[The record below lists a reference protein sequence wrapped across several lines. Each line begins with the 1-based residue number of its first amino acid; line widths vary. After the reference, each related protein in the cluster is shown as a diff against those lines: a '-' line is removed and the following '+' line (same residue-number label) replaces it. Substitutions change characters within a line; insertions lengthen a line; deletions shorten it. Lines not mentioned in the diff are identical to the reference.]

1 MRRTRP
7 CSSGTPHTRS
17 GERGESHPM
26 TMTRDGGASARIA
39 DSIRSDILGGRLAP
53 GARIRQEDVAARFG
67 ASRLPVREALRSL
80 EADGLVTL
88 VANTGAWVS
97 RLTLEECVEIYRT
110 RERIE
115 PLLLRY
121 AIPHYP
127 DDRIDRL
134 SELAARMEGTRD
146 IEDFLRLDREFHLMS
161 YEDSGT
167 SLLSDLVHR
176 LWNATQH
183 YRRAYTLSLDDH
195 RRRIVHDEHHLLTT
209 TLRDGDIEGAERVLE
224 GHIRRTRLQL
234 AQHPEVFEF
243 TDR

>member
-1 MRRTRP
+1 
-7 CSSGTPHTRS
+7 
-17 GERGESHPM
+17 M

-243 TDR
+243 ADR